1 MQNTELA
8 KKILH
13 ELELI
18 WDSPVGELE
27 HDGDAIR
34 RLSDFLDAEGVD
46 IDADED
52 ADQLCEKDDCPCP
65 DCVNHD
71 EDC

>member
-1 MQNTELA
+1 MQNQNTELA

-27 HDGDAIR
+27 HDGDAVR
-34 RLSDFLDAEGVD
+34 RLSDFLDAEGVG
-46 IDADED
+46 EGS
-52 ADQLCEKDDCPCP
+52 
-65 DCVNHD
+65 
-71 EDC
+71 